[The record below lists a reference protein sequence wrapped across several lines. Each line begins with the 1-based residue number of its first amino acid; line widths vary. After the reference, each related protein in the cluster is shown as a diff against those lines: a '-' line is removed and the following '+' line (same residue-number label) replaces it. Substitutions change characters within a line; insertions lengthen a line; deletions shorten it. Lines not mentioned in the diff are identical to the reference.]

1 MKPIYIN
8 FLTTEERSS
17 KKVIVLLLAVLSCAV
32 YLICDTTYLF
42 YKQKKAIEQY
52 RIKIETHSLEVKT
65 EIIKSRTGN
74 SKEHDEK
81 LSINIK
87 KFSPSEIEEIKA
99 DIGFLDVL
107 LKDSLFPWIDILNR
121 LELSIDDGLIFT
133 NIDIDKETQKI
144 SLKGRADSAENLSLF
159 IKAISSER
167 LFLLNSLSQE
177 SKQDSAINFDMGV
190 SIKLVDL
197 DKRAR

>member
-52 RIKIETHSLEVKT
+52 RIKIEAHSLETKT
-65 EIIKSRTGN
+65 ETIKSRIGN
-74 SKEHDEK
+74 SKEHDEN
-81 LSINIK
+81 LNSNIK

-99 DIGFLDVL
+99 DIRFLDIL
-107 LKDSLFPWIDILNR
+107 LKSSLFPWIDILNR
-121 LELSIDDGLIFT
+121 LEFSIDDGLIFT
-133 NIDIDKETQKI
+133 NIEIDKETKKI
-144 SLKGRADSAENLSLF
+144 FLKGRADSAENLSLF
-159 IKAISSER
+159 IKAISSEK

-177 SKQDSAINFDMGV
+177 SKQDTAINFDMGV
-190 SIKLVDL
+190 SINLVDL